1 MTGSITAPSPR
12 GHCAAWRFAET
23 ANASYLSHFP
33 TSATTTIPDRAGEE
47 TRG

>member
-12 GHCAAWRFAET
+12 GHRAAWRFAET
-23 ANASYLSHFP
+23 ANGPYLSHSP
-33 TSATTTIPDRAGEE
+33 TSATTTIPNRAGEE